1 MKLNPSDKDRLTAI
15 LNDPV
20 FKKAVESVL
29 TENRI
34 RARADTESNASAH
47 CFNEGM
53 IQFVEK
59 MNELVG
65 ATQQATPKPRS
76 LRP

>member
-1 MKLNPSDKDRLTAI
+1 MKFSESDKERLTAI

-20 FKKAVESVL
+20 FKKATDSVL
-29 TENRI
+29 IENRL
-34 RARADTESNASAH
+34 RTRADTESNASAH

-65 ATQQATPKPRS
+65 STQQATPRPRA
-76 LRP
+76 LRQ